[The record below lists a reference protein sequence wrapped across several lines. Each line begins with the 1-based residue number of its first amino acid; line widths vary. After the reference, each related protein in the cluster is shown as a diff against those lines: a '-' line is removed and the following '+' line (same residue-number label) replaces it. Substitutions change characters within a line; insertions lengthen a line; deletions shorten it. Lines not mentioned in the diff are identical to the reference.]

1 MKLEYDPD
9 DRVIVETDVRD
20 IAFITKDATDE
31 EAQRL
36 VACWNALEQFS
47 TGKIQVHTF
56 ASYLAE
62 VVKQRDNLLTALKY
76 VQKKVEAG
84 EEFGMSV
91 INEAIS
97 NASN

>member
-1 MKLEYDPD
+1 MRLEYNPD

-20 IAFITKDATDE
+20 IAFITNDTTDE
-31 EAQRL
+31 EARRL
-36 VACWNALEQFS
+36 VACWNALESFS

-56 ASYLAE
+56 ASYLSE
-62 VVKQRDNLLTALKY
+62 VVNQRDDLLTALKY

-84 EEFGMSV
+84 EDIGMSV